1 MIERI
6 TEMPAG
12 TVGFRVA
19 GQVERE
25 DYRDVLVPE
34 LRRALVAGGGLRTL
48 YLIDRGSG
56 RDRAGGAVG
65 RRQARLRS
73 RRPPPRRLG
82 ALSDRHR
89 LGLDGPRHRLFAW
102 MIPGEARVFETAEL
116 DSAKQWVAGDAS

>member
-34 LRRALVAGGGLRTL
+34 LRRALDAGGGLRTL

-65 RRQARLRS
+65 
-73 RRPPPRRLG
+73 
-82 ALSDRHR
+82 
-89 LGLDGPRHRLFAW
+89 LDGPRNPTVRMDDPRRSERIRDRRARV
-102 MIPGEARVFETAEL
+102 GEAVGGR
-116 DSAKQWVAGDAS
+116 